1 MPHPLAHPAAVL
13 SLRRFCPRWFSFP
26 ALVVGS
32 ISPDAAY
39 VFVGLKVQEFS
50 HEFIGSIG
58 FCLPAGLLMLWVL
71 HRFRTLAVG
80 LLPGSCQRMLLPLCQ
95 RPLGSPLTIVV
106 SLLIGTWAHQFLDSV
121 THKDGWLVTHSFL
134 DAPLFMYVHQT
145 FRICHCL
152 WYALSFAGI
161 VWVGLVYQRWA
172 AGTAA
177 SSKPASDGGPLV
189 NAVLLATSLMLVSA
203 CFRVV
208 FHWSGVFL
216 EGALNLFIVV
226 AFLMRTQPDLK

>member
-1 MPHPLAHPAAVL
+1 MRAWWVYAPSVALHRPNSRSGAAVWQGSAPPTAHEHVVPLHVLAAPHAAPLANGVCVQPSVAVQL
-13 SLRRFCPRWFSFP
+13 S
-26 ALVVGS
+26 AVQ
-32 ISPDAAY
+32 
-39 VFVGLKVQEFS
+39 GLASSQV
-50 HEFIGSIG
+50 
-58 FCLPAGLLMLWVL
+58 
-71 HRFRTLAVG
+71 
-80 LLPGSCQRMLLPLCQ
+80 
-95 RPLGSPLTIVV
+95 
-106 SLLIGTWAHQFLDSV
+106 IGTWAHQFLDSV

-226 AFLMRTQPDLK
+226 VFLVRTQPDSK

>member
-1 MPHPLAHPAAVL
+1 
-13 SLRRFCPRWFSFP
+13 
-26 ALVVGS
+26 VVGS
-32 ISPDAAY
+32 ISPDAGY
-39 VFVGLKVQEFS
+39 FFGGFKVQEFS
-50 HEFIGSIG
+50 HRLIGSIG

-71 HRFRTLAVG
+71 HRFRPFAVR
-80 LLPGSCQRMLLPLCQ
+80 LLPGAYQRMLLPSCQ
-95 RPLGSPLTIVV
+95 RTLGSPVTVVV
-106 SLLIGTWAHQFLDSV
+106 SLLIGIWAHQFLDSV

-145 FRICHCL
+145 FRVCHCV

-161 VWVGLVYQRWA
+161 IWVGLVYQWWT
-172 AGTAA
+172 AGIAA

-189 NAVLLATSLMLVSA
+189 NAVLLATALMLVSA

-226 AFLMRTQPDLK
+226 AFLMRTQPDSK